1 MACETEVHL
10 DDIGFRLIATFVEDG
25 ADVDISTATAK
36 SIVLRSP
43 SGDISTHTASFLT
56 DGTDG
61 VVYYATV
68 AGDLNEVGIWKIQGV
83 ISIGGGTYH
92 SNITS
97 FKVYPNLS

>member
-1 MACETEVHL
+1 MTCETEAHL
-10 DDIGFRLIATFVEDG
+10 GDIGFRLIATFVEDG
-25 ADVDISTATAK
+25 VDVNISTATAK

-43 SGDISTHTASFLT
+43 AGIISTHSATFLT

-61 VVYYATV
+61 IVYYATV
-68 AGDLNEVGIWKIQGV
+68 SGDLDEVGIWKIQGI